1 MQGVQHVVWFV
12 CFNLNIAVTCKWIR
26 IFFCM
31 CFLAL
36 ACYRWST
43 THAKKRPCSPRGK
56 VKTVEICCH
65 SEAMVSS
72 PTQTVG
78 WFLSSSGLSESK
90 SLQVAICFFHL
101 DARPR
106 LFSLICIVLHVTSYF
121 QMIANS
127 KWKWIYL
134 LPSTSI
140 DPNISEYVPSIF
152 LYKTHPGCLTPLQG
166 LDLRTI
172 SCWEYLGFRSSE
184 ISRLD
189 HLEL

>member
-106 LFSLICIVLHVTSYF
+106 LFSLLCIVLHVTSYF

-140 DPNISEYVPSIF
+140 DPKY
-152 LYKTHPGCLTPLQG
+152 
-166 LDLRTI
+166 
-172 SCWEYLGFRSSE
+172 FR
-184 ISRLD
+184 ICV
-189 HLEL
+189 